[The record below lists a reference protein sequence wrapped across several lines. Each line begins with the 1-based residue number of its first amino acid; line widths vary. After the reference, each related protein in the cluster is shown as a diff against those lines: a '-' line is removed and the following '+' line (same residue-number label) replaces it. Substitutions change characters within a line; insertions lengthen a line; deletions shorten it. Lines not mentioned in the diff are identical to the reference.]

1 MKSGSFPHCLI
12 LFSVLYRALLVYCVI
27 GKHMCMH
34 RIRGAAAGKEGKPM
48 FQIALEDA
56 VQPDELSTTLTVV
69 LILFV
74 TLVVG
79 LLHRVL
85 YKRVSAKHLFWYF
98 LNSIIQVLIYVVGF
112 IVAVA
117 RVPQLS
123 RLTTTLLAGSG
134 IVALA
139 VSLSAQ
145 ESLSNIVSGLF
156 ISLYRPFK
164 VGDRIKLVNSGV
176 VGYVESITLRHTVIK
191 TLTNTRITV
200 PNSVLNKEIIEN
212 SNLVETIASYY
223 VDVSISY
230 ESDIDKAR
238 RIMADIVGGH
248 PLYVDVR
255 KSKSE
260 EKVPVLMRAFE
271 SSGVALRARVW
282 TKTVDDNFKACS
294 DIRIELLRQFRKA
307 GIEIPYTK
315 IKLVEEQ
322 KDDHLP

>member
-1 MKSGSFPHCLI
+1 MLRIMLGGGVASI
-12 LFSVLYRALLVYCVI
+12 
-27 GKHMCMH
+27 HM
-34 RIRGAAAGKEGKPM
+34 
-48 FQIALEDA
+48 D
-56 VQPDELSTTLTVV
+56 DLSTAVTVV
-69 LILFV
+69 LIIFA
-74 TLVVG
+74 TLVIG

-85 YKRVSAKHLFWYF
+85 YKRVSPKHLFWLF
-98 LNSIIQVLIYVVGF
+98 LNSIIQVVIYVAGL
-112 IVAVA
+112 ILAVS

-139 VSLSAQ
+139 ISLSAQ
-145 ESLSNIVSGLF
+145 ESISNIVSGLF

-164 VGDRIKLVNSGV
+164 VGDRIKLISSGV

-200 PNSVLNKEIIEN
+200 PNSILNKEIVEN

-230 ESDIDKAR
+230 ESDIERAR
-238 RIMADIVGGH
+238 RIMADIVGSH

-255 KSKSE
+255 KDKSE

-271 SSGVALRARVW
+271 SSGIALRARVW
-282 TKTVDDNFKACS
+282 TKTVDDNFRACS
-294 DIRIELLRQFRKA
+294 DIRIELLKQFRNA

-315 IKLVEEQ
+315 IKIVETPNAA
-322 KDDHLP
+322 DS

>member
-1 MKSGSFPHCLI
+1 MLRIMLGGGLASI
-12 LFSVLYRALLVYCVI
+12 
-27 GKHMCMH
+27 HM
-34 RIRGAAAGKEGKPM
+34 
-48 FQIALEDA
+48 D
-56 VQPDELSTTLTVV
+56 DLSTTVTVV
-69 LILFV
+69 LILIA
-74 TLVVG
+74 TLAIG
-79 LLHRVL
+79 LLHRFL
-85 YKRVSAKHLFWYF
+85 YKRVSPKHLFWFF
-98 LNSIIQVLIYVVGF
+98 LNSIIQVVIYVVGL
-112 IVAVA
+112 IVAVS

-139 VSLSAQ
+139 ISLSAQ
-145 ESLSNIVSGLF
+145 ESISNIVSGLF

-164 VGDRIKLVNSGV
+164 VGDRIKLISSGV

-200 PNSVLNKEIIEN
+200 PNSVLNKEIVEN

-230 ESDIDKAR
+230 ESDIERAR
-238 RIMADIVGGH
+238 RIMADIVGSH

-255 KSKSE
+255 KDKAE

-271 SSGVALRARVW
+271 SNGIALRARVW

-294 DIRIELLRQFRKA
+294 DIRIELLKQFKKA

-315 IKLVEEQ
+315 IKIVETPNSA
-322 KDDHLP
+322 DS

>member
-1 MKSGSFPHCLI
+1 MLRIMLGGGLASI
-12 LFSVLYRALLVYCVI
+12 
-27 GKHMCMH
+27 HM
-34 RIRGAAAGKEGKPM
+34 
-48 FQIALEDA
+48 D
-56 VQPDELSTTLTVV
+56 DLSTTVV
-69 LILFV
+69 VILIISA
-74 TLVVG
+74 TLVIG
-79 LLHRVL
+79 LLHRFL
-85 YKRVSAKHLFWYF
+85 YKLVSPKHLFWSF
-98 LNSIIQVLIYVVGF
+98 LNSIIQVVIYVAG
-112 IVAVA
+112 IILAVS

-139 VSLSAQ
+139 ISLSAQ
-145 ESLSNIVSGLF
+145 ESIGNIVSGLF

-164 VGDRIKLVNSGV
+164 VGDRVKLISSGV

-200 PNSVLNKEIIEN
+200 PNSILNKEIVEN

-230 ESDIDKAR
+230 ESDIDWAR
-238 RIMADIVGGH
+238 WIMADIVGSH

-255 KSKSE
+255 KDKSE

-271 SSGVALRARVW
+271 SSGIALRARVW

-294 DIRIELLRQFRKA
+294 DIRIELLKQFRKA

-315 IKLVEEQ
+315 IKMVEASNAA
-322 KDDHLP
+322 DP

>member
-1 MKSGSFPHCLI
+1 MLRIVSGGGL
-12 LFSVLYRALLVYCVI
+12 
-27 GKHMCMH
+27 
-34 RIRGAAAGKEGKPM
+34 AAIHTDDLPA
-48 FQIALEDA
+48 A
-56 VQPDELSTTLTVV
+56 VTVAV
-69 LILFV
+69 ILFV

-85 YKRVSAKHLFWYF
+85 YKRVSARHLFWFF
-98 LNSIIQVLIYVVGF
+98 LNSIIQVLIYVVGL
-112 IVAVA
+112 IVAVS

-156 ISLYRPFK
+156 ISLYRPFQ
-164 VGDRIKLVNSGV
+164 VGDRIRLVGSGV
-176 VGYVESITLRHTVIK
+176 VGYVESITLRHTVVK

-200 PNSVLNKEIIEN
+200 PNSIMNKEIIEN

-223 VDVSISY
+223 VDVSVSY
-230 ESDIDKAR
+230 ESDIEKAR
-238 RIMADIVGGH
+238 RIMADVVGSH

-294 DIRIELLRQFRKA
+294 DIRIELLRQFRKS

-315 IKLVEEQ
+315 IKIVEEPAAAE
-322 KDDHLP
+322 HRF

>member
-1 MKSGSFPHCLI
+1 ML
-12 LFSVLYRALLVYCVI
+12 
-27 GKHMCMH
+27 
-34 RIRGAAAGKEGKPM
+34 
-48 FQIALEDA
+48 QITLEDGLA
-56 VQPDELSTTLTVV
+56 SIHMDDLSTTVTVA
-69 LILFV
+69 LIIFA
-74 TLVVG
+74 TLAVG

-85 YKRVSAKHLFWYF
+85 YKRVSPKHLFWLF
-98 LNSIIQVLIYVVGF
+98 LNSIIQGIIYVVGL
-112 IVAVA
+112 ILAVS

-145 ESLSNIVSGLF
+145 ESLGNIVSGLF
-156 ISLYRPFK
+156 ISLYRPFN
-164 VGDRIKLVNSGV
+164 VGDRIKLVSSGV

-200 PNSVLNKEIIEN
+200 PNSVMNKEIIEN

-230 ESDIDKAR
+230 ESDVEKAR
-238 RIMADIVGGH
+238 RIMADIVGSH

-255 KSKSE
+255 KNKSE

-271 SSGVALRARVW
+271 SSGIALRARVW

-294 DIRIELLRQFRKA
+294 DIRIELLRQFRNA

-315 IKLVEEQ
+315 IKLVETHKAAQ
-322 KDDHLP
+322 

>member
-1 MKSGSFPHCLI
+1 MFKLALNSDFSTAVTVTLI
-12 LFSVLYRALLVYCVI
+12 LV
-27 GKHMCMH
+27 
-34 RIRGAAAGKEGKPM
+34 
-48 FQIALEDA
+48 
-56 VQPDELSTTLTVV
+56 
-69 LILFV
+69 V

-79 LLHRVL
+79 LLHRIL
-85 YKRVSAKHLFWYF
+85 YKRISAKHLFWFF
-98 LNSIIQVLIYVVGF
+98 LNGIIQVIIYIAG
-112 IVAVA
+112 IILAVS
-117 RVPQLS
+117 RVPQLN

-134 IVALA
+134 IIALA

-145 ESLSNIVSGLF
+145 ESLGNIVSGLF

-164 VGDRIKLVNSGV
+164 VGDRVKLVGSGV

-191 TLTNTRITV
+191 TMTNTRITV

-230 ESDIDKAR
+230 ESDIERAR
-238 RIMADIVGGH
+238 RIMADIVGSH

-271 SSGVALRARVW
+271 SSGIALRARVW

-294 DIRIELLRQFRKA
+294 DIRIELLRQFKNS

-322 KDDHLP
+322 KETYHY

>member
-1 MKSGSFPHCLI
+1 MFKLALNSDFSTAVAVIII
-12 LFSVLYRALLVYCVI
+12 LV
-27 GKHMCMH
+27 
-34 RIRGAAAGKEGKPM
+34 
-48 FQIALEDA
+48 
-56 VQPDELSTTLTVV
+56 
-69 LILFV
+69 V
-74 TLVVG
+74 TLAVG

-85 YKRVSAKHLFWYF
+85 YKRVSAKHLFWFF
-98 LNSIIQVLIYVVGF
+98 LNGIIQVVIYIAG
-112 IVAVA
+112 IILAVS

-134 IVALA
+134 IIALA

-156 ISLYRPFK
+156 ISLFRPFN
-164 VGDRIKLVNSGV
+164 VGDRVKLVSSGV

-191 TLTNTRITV
+191 TMTNTRITV

-230 ESDIDKAR
+230 ESDVERAR
-238 RIMADIVGGH
+238 RIMADIIGSH

-255 KSKSE
+255 KNKSE

-271 SSGVALRARVW
+271 SSGIALRARVW

-294 DIRIELLRQFRKA
+294 DIRIELLRQFQRA

-315 IKLVEEQ
+315 IKIVETPKEQ
-322 KDDHLP
+322 GHL

>member
-1 MKSGSFPHCLI
+1 
-12 LFSVLYRALLVYCVI
+12 
-27 GKHMCMH
+27 
-34 RIRGAAAGKEGKPM
+34 M
-48 FQIALEDA
+48 FRIALEGVLAPLRMD
-56 VQPDELSTTLTVV
+56 DLSTTVTVV
-69 LILFV
+69 LILVV

-85 YKRVSAKHLFWYF
+85 YKRVSAKHLFWLF
-98 LNSIIQVLIYVVGF
+98 LNSIIQGVIYVVGV
-112 IVAVA
+112 ILAVS

-145 ESLSNIVSGLF
+145 ESLGNIVSGLF
-156 ISLYRPFK
+156 ISLYRPFN
-164 VGDRIKLVNSGV
+164 VGDRVKLVGSGV

-191 TLTNTRITV
+191 TMTNTRITV

-212 SNLVETIASYY
+212 SNLVETMASYY
-223 VDVSISY
+223 VDVSVSY
-230 ESDIDKAR
+230 ESDVEKAR
-238 RIMADIVGGH
+238 RIMADIVGSH

-255 KSKSE
+255 KSRSE

-271 SSGVALRARVW
+271 SSGIALRARVW

-294 DIRIELLRQFRKA
+294 DIRIELLRQFKKA

-315 IKLVEEQ
+315 IKIVEMPKEA
-322 KDDHLP
+322 DS

>member
-1 MKSGSFPHCLI
+1 MTSI
-12 LFSVLYRALLVYCVI
+12 
-27 GKHMCMH
+27 HM
-34 RIRGAAAGKEGKPM
+34 G
-48 FQIALEDA
+48 D
-56 VQPDELSTTLTVV
+56 LSTTVTVV
-69 LILFV
+69 LIIVV
-74 TLVVG
+74 TLAVG

-85 YKRVSAKHLFWYF
+85 YKRVSPKHLFWLF
-98 LNSIIQVLIYVVGF
+98 LNSIIQGIIYVVGL
-112 IVAVA
+112 ILAVS
-117 RVPQLS
+117 RVPQLG

-156 ISLYRPFK
+156 ISLFRPFN
-164 VGDRIKLVNSGV
+164 VGDRIKLVSSGV

-200 PNSVLNKEIIEN
+200 PNSIMNKEIIEN
-212 SNLVETIASYY
+212 SNLVETMASYY

-230 ESDIDKAR
+230 ESDIERAR
-238 RIMADIVGGH
+238 RIMADIIGSH

-255 KSKSE
+255 KNKSE

-271 SSGVALRARVW
+271 SSGIALRARVW

-294 DIRIELLRQFRKA
+294 DIRIELLKQFRKS

-315 IKLVEEQ
+315 IKIVELPKTPDGPE
-322 KDDHLP
+322 HLF

>member
-1 MKSGSFPHCLI
+1 MFKLALNSDFPTAVTVILI
-12 LFSVLYRALLVYCVI
+12 LA
-27 GKHMCMH
+27 
-34 RIRGAAAGKEGKPM
+34 
-48 FQIALEDA
+48 
-56 VQPDELSTTLTVV
+56 
-69 LILFV
+69 V
-74 TLVVG
+74 TLAVG

-85 YKRVSAKHLFWYF
+85 YKRVAAKHLFWFF
-98 LNSIIQVLIYVVGF
+98 LNGIIQVIIYIAG
-112 IVAVA
+112 IILAVS
-117 RVPQLS
+117 RVPQMN

-134 IVALA
+134 IIALA

-156 ISLYRPFK
+156 ISLFRPFN
-164 VGDRIKLVNSGV
+164 VGDRVKLVSSGV

-191 TLTNTRITV
+191 TMTNTRITV

-212 SNLVETIASYY
+212 SNLVETMASYY

-230 ESDIDKAR
+230 ESDVERAR
-238 RIMADIVGGH
+238 RIMADIVGSH

-255 KSKSE
+255 KNKSE

-271 SSGVALRARVW
+271 SSGIALRARVW

-294 DIRIELLRQFRKA
+294 DIRIELLKQFQRA

-315 IKLVEEQ
+315 IKLVETSNETG
-322 KDDHLP
+322 P

>member
-1 MKSGSFPHCLI
+1 MG
-12 LFSVLYRALLVYCVI
+12 
-27 GKHMCMH
+27 
-34 RIRGAAAGKEGKPM
+34 
-48 FQIALEDA
+48 D
-56 VQPDELSTTLTVV
+56 LSTAMIV
-69 LILFV
+69 LLIILG

-79 LLHRVL
+79 LLHRFL
-85 YKRVSAKHLFWYF
+85 YKRVSPKHLFWLF
-98 LNSIIQVLIYVVGF
+98 LNSIIQVVIYVAG
-112 IVAVA
+112 IILAVS

-156 ISLYRPFK
+156 ISLYRPFN
-164 VGDRIKLVNSGV
+164 VGDRVKLISSGV

-200 PNSVLNKEIIEN
+200 PNSVMNKEIIEN

-223 VDVSISY
+223 VDVSVSY
-230 ESDIDKAR
+230 ESDVEKAR
-238 RIMADIVGGH
+238 RIMADIVGSH

-255 KSKSE
+255 KKKSE

-271 SSGVALRARVW
+271 SSGIALRARVW

-294 DIRIELLRQFRKA
+294 DIRIELLRQFRAA

-315 IKLVEEQ
+315 IKIVENS
-322 KDDHLP
+322 DHR